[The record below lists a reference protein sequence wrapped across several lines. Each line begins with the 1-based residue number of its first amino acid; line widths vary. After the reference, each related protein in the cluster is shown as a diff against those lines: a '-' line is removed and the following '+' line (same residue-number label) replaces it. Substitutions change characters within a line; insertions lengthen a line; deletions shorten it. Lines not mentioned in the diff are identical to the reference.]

1 MPASEKD
8 IILLCVFNHQ
18 CDAKNIPTKFKK
30 KLFCRF
36 AETVEYTNR
45 QTIIQTKKHKY
56 TDILTDWIN

>member
-45 QTIIQTKKHKY
+45 QTII
-56 TDILTDWIN
+56 